1 MSLYFQKGHAFFVF
15 FFFLLIPLLVSCA
28 SSPSGKRNSEDSSG
42 CAIFTVYSEY
52 AGESYNGKRIKI
64 SEASDGF
71 LERKSRIYKAF
82 PYNSDLYFGGEGKAP
97 NFKVRITKKEET
109 FRIPLRQGVYHL
121 VKVGQNYYWK
131 DEYTFEI
138 EEGKVNYIG
147 DIYIDLILFTDG
159 FFSRNDIYSYSVKDA
174 FETYRDEY
182 GNCFDEYEADGK
194 NGGTKNVLVNKCVP
208 TENPVK
214 PGVLPL

>member
-1 MSLYFQKGHAFFVF
+1 MSLCFQKRHAFFVL
-15 FFFLLIPLLVSCA
+15 FLLIQFLLVSCA
-28 SSPSGKRNSEDSSG
+28 SSPPGKRNSEDSSG
-42 CAIFTVYSEY
+42 FAIFTVYSEY
-52 AGESYNGKRIKI
+52 AGEFYDGKRRKT
-64 SEASDGF
+64 SGSSDSF

-82 PYNSDLYFGGEGKAP
+82 PYSSDLYFGGEGKAP

-159 FFSRNDIYSYSVKDA
+159 FFFRNDIYSYSVKDE

-182 GNCFDEYEADGK
+182 GNCFDGYEADGK
-194 NGGTKNVLVNKCVP
+194 NGGTKNALVNKCVP

>member
-1 MSLYFQKGHAFFVF
+1 MSLCFQKHRAFFVF
-15 FFFLLIPLLVSCA
+15 FLFFFLLVPLFLVSCA

-42 CAIFTVYSEY
+42 CVLFTVYSEH
-52 AGESYNGKRIKI
+52 AGEFYDGKRIKTGGT
-64 SEASDGF
+64 SGSF

-82 PYNSDLYFGGEGKAP
+82 PYNSDLCFGGEGKAP

-109 FRIPLRQGVYHL
+109 FRIPLRAGVYHL
-121 VKVGQNYYWK
+121 VQVGKNYYWK

-138 EEGKVNYIG
+138 EEGKTNYIG

-159 FFSRNDIYSYSVKDA
+159 FFSRSDIYSYSVKDA

-182 GNCFDEYEADGK
+182 EADGK
-194 NGGTKNVLVNKCVP
+194 NDGTKNVLVNKCVP